1 MDDHSGSVDDR
12 LDPLLVEPVN
22 CRSDPCEDF
31 GERRDLA
38 RVSEVA
44 QCFSNH
50 GRQGRARDMGE
61 FDLQRQDDLF
71 DRGQLTQVASHPGRV
86 IRKARACALT
96 TESVLRVRAGALLY
110 SLGIYGLLRAACA
123 EYRRRMLRINLKRLT
138 HPYLESASPA

>member
-12 LDPLLVEPVN
+12 LDPLLVERVN
-22 CRSDPCEDF
+22 CRSDSSEDF

-50 GRQGRARDMGE
+50 CRQDRARDTGE

-71 DRGQLTQVASHPGRV
+71 DRGQLTQVASHPRRV

-96 TESVLRVRAGALLY
+96 TESVLRARAGVLLY
-110 SLGIYGLLRAACA
+110 SLGIDGLLRAACV

-138 HPYLESASPA
+138 HPSL